1 MRLKDFERKAL
12 KEVFKDFEGEIYIFG
27 SRLSNNKRGGDIDL
41 IIKPRRKLSLDE
53 ILKLQSKYFL
63 LTDTDIDIIQYDDKS
78 PFIQEVMRYAK
89 KLDLQ
94 SL

>member
-27 SRLSNNKRGGDIDL
+27 SRLNNNKRGGYIDL
-41 IIKPRRKLSLDE
+41 IIKPKRKLSLDE

-78 PFIQEVMRYAK
+78 PFIQEVMKYAK